1 MMKAIVLVALGAIGY
16 HLYADSS
23 DREYLIYTT
32 QSSVSTAAEKIA
44 DITKPSIIEEIKQR

>member
-1 MMKAIVLVALGAIGY
+1 MKAIVLVALGAIGY